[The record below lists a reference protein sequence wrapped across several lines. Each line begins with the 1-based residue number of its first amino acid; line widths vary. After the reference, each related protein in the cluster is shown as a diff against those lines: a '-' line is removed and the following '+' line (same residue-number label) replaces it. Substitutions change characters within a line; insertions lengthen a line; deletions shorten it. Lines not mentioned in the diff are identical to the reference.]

1 LPRRLPRRFA
11 GLLLL
16 STFVATQPSAAQITV
31 AGVRDLSFGSVTR
44 GIPASISPSDVV
56 NSGQWNIGVAALRTI
71 RLTFTLPTNLTGPG
85 GATLPITFGNSDA
98 WRKETLA
105 LGAGTFFNPNNPV
118 TFLVLLGPTVTVRLG
133 GLVSPSVSQVAGSYQ
148 GTVILTVLLL

>member
-1 LPRRLPRRFA
+1 LPRRLPHWFA

-16 STFVATQPSAAQITV
+16 STLGATRPAAAQVTV

-44 GIPASISPSDVV
+44 GIPATVSPSDVV
-56 NSGQWNIGVAALRTI
+56 NSGQWNLGVPLLSTP
-71 RLTFTLPTNLTGPG
+71 RLTFTLPTNLIGPG

-98 WRKETLA
+98 WRRVGG
-105 LGAGTFFNPNNPV
+105 LGAGTFFNPNSPV
-118 TFLVLLGPTVTVRLG
+118 SFFVLLGGSVTVRLG
-133 GLVSPSVSQVAGSYQ
+133 GRVSPSVSQVAGYYQ